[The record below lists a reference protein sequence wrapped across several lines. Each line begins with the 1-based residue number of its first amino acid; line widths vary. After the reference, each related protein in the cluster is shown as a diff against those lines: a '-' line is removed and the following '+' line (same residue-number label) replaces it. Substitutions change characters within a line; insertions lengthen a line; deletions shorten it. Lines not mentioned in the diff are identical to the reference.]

1 MVRLIY
7 GGITTPKFES
17 LEVSLEIPLFG
28 SVTGTWKPNDAE
40 KKAAWEMYI
49 ELVTR
54 ISVVELKDEDG
65 ILRESLD
72 SLYSLFQTT
81 RDILKKYGP
90 DVAIPRKKNELSFG
104 KLAVIILNYQIR
116 PVLAKWHPLLKDYE
130 GQRKKGVSII
140 AHEKEWQY
148 NHELRQVLN
157 ETRKQLMQYSVYLA
171 KVANVTPLFDETHL
185 DG

>member
-1 MVRLIY
+1 MAKLDSVDVNLQ
-7 GGITTPKFES
+7 
-17 LEVSLEIPLFG
+17 IPLLG
-28 SVTGTWKPNDAE
+28 SVTGTWKPSEAE
-40 KKAAWEMYI
+40 RNAAWEMFV

-54 ISVVELKDEDG
+54 ISVVELKNDEG

-130 GQRKKGVSII
+130 EQRKPNISII
-140 AHEKEWQY
+140 SHEKGWK
-148 NHELRQVLN
+148 HHDELRNTLN
-157 ETRKQLMQYSVYLA
+157 DTRKQLIQYSIYLA
-171 KVANVTPLFDETHL
+171 KVAKVTPLYDE
-185 DG
+185 